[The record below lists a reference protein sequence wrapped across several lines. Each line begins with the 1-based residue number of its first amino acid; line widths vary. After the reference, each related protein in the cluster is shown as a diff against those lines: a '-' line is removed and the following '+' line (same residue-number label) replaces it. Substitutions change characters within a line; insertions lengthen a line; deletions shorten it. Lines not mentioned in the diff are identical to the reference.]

1 MFLPSGPARPSE
13 ASAPS
18 QRVLEGYPSGTAAG
32 TLRSNKELT
41 SPFASA
47 DSHVQLQLTMMER
60 RVLGMSDAKR
70 FEPVGHRSDSRVPT
84 SIMKRLK
91 FFLLLL
97 SVFLLE

>member
-1 MFLPSGPARPSE
+1 MFLRSGPARPSE

-47 DSHVQLQLTMMER
+47 DVQIQLTMMER